1 MKKLGVK
8 PDLAFNTF
16 DKEGKCYFT
25 TDDMY
30 NFFKSVS
37 LYPSE
42 RNMNLLFE
50 RFDKDKDGV
59 VGYEEFVTAIQPFSN

>member
-1 MKKLGVK
+1 MK

-16 DKEGKCYFT
+16 DKECKGYFT
-25 TDDMY
+25 NDDMY

-50 RFDKDKDGV
+50 RFDKDGDGV
-59 VGYEEFVTAIQPFSN
+59 VGYEEFLTAIQPF